1 MGDSAAA
8 QLGRLLHL
16 IPTLADGREHALEA
30 VAKTI
35 GVDPETVLAD
45 IQAISVRFGDPGGF
59 VEGVQI
65 YIDRGNKVS
74 LVSNSFARP
83 MRLTLPELAALELGL
98 ALLAVER
105 SPEERPVIERARQR
119 LRDVIQKLPPD
130 WAPDRLRHVEMGDDA
145 GVRHL
150 SALRKARRQGR
161 RVRIAYRKAA
171 ASKPEHRVVCPYAIT
186 YARGRWYLIGHC
198 TRSEGIR
205 VFRLDRVGKVERM
218 ETTFER
224 PAEFDP
230 KPFMADGRVFYA
242 ERPAALRVRYSP
254 RIARWIAEREGRAPD
269 ADGSLTLDHPL
280 ADVEWAVRHVLQY
293 GPDAEVVEPAEIRNA
308 VRERLCQI

>member
-1 MGDSAAA
+1 MADSAAA
-8 QLGRLLHL
+8 QLGRLLDL
-16 IPTLADGREHALEA
+16 IPTLADGREHPLEQ
-30 VAKTI
+30 VAERI
-35 GVDPETVLAD
+35 GVDPGTVLAD

-65 YIDRGNKVS
+65 YIDQGNKVS

-105 SPEERPVIERARQR
+105 SPEEQPVIERARRR
-119 LRDVIQKLPPD
+119 LREVIRKLPPD
-130 WAPDRLRHVEMGDDA
+130 WAPDRIRHVEMGDHAD
-145 GVRHL
+145 VRQL
-150 SALRKARRQGR
+150 SALRTARKQGR

-198 TRSEGIR
+198 RRSEGIR
-205 VFRLDRVGKVERM
+205 VFRVDRIGRVEPLD
-218 ETTFER
+218 TTFER
-224 PAEFDP
+224 PTEFDP
-230 KPFMADGRVFYA
+230 APFMADGRVFYA
-242 ERPAALRVRYSP
+242 ERPAALRVRYSA
-254 RIARWIAEREGRAPD
+254 RIARWIAEREGKAPD

-280 ADVEWAVRHVLQY
+280 ADVDWAVRHVLQY
-293 GPDAEVVEPAEIRNA
+293 GPDAEVVEPAEVRNA
-308 VRERLCQI
+308 IRERLCRI